1 MIKFIS
7 DELKIQEISIND
19 IKMYENNP
27 RNNDEAVKYVANSI
41 KKFGFKVPVIIDKNH
56 TIIAGHTRFKA
67 AKKLNIENLPC
78 LIADDLDDKQIKAF
92 RLADNKVSEL
102 SDWNFELLNQ
112 ELSKLSDFSMSDFGF
127 ESLENID
134 FVEDVIE
141 DEVPEIPE
149 EPKAKYGDI
158 YSLGNHRLMCG
169 DSTIFNDIEKLMNGN
184 LANLLLTDP
193 PYNVNYKSKSTN
205 MQIQNDNQNEDS
217 FYQFLYDSFSNI
229 YSFLKDDASFYVWY
243 ASKEVV
249 NFSNSLKNAGFDVK
263 QELIWN
269 KNSHVMGRCDYHYK
283 HEPCLYGWKA
293 SKKHNW
299 YGNRKQT
306 TVVDFDKP
314 LKNDLHPTMK
324 PVGLFNYQIQNSSKP
339 GDIILDIFAG
349 SGTTLMACE
358 QNNRKAFL
366 MELDPKYVDVI
377 INRWEKFTGKKAEKL

>member
-1 MIKFIS
+1 
-7 DELKIQEISIND
+7 
-19 IKMYENNP
+19 MYENNP

-366 MELDPKYVDVI
+366 MSTLLSI
-377 INRWEKFTGKKAEKL
+377 AGKNLLERRRKNYEIDHNGGHEI

>member
-1 MIKFIS
+1 
-7 DELKIQEISIND
+7 
-19 IKMYENNP
+19 MYENNP

-269 KNSHVMGRCDYHYK
+269 KNSLVMSRCDYHYK

>member
-41 KKFGFKVPVIIDKNH
+41 KKFGFKVPVIIDKKH

>member
-1 MIKFIS
+1 
-7 DELKIQEISIND
+7 
-19 IKMYENNP
+19 MYENNP
-27 RNNDEAVKYVANSI
+27 RSNDEAVKYVANSI

-92 RLADNKVSEL
+92 RLADNKVSEF

-112 ELSKLSDFSMSDFGF
+112 ELAKLTDFPMSDFGF
-127 ESLENID
+127 ESLEKID

-158 YSLGNHRLMCG
+158 YSFGNHRLMCG

-205 MQIQNDNQNEDS
+205 MKIKNDNQNEDS
-217 FYQFLYDSFSNI
+217 FYRFLYDSFSNV
-229 YSFLKDDASFYVWY
+229 YSFLKDNASFYVWY

-269 KNSHVMGRCDYHYK
+269 KNSLVMGRCDYHYK

-293 SKKHNW
+293 SGKHNW
-299 YGNRKQT
+299 YGDRKRT
-306 TVVDFDKP
+306 TVMDFDKP

-366 MELDPKYVDVI
+366 MELDPKYIDVI